1 MLKADVRYRVPTE
14 PSHDRSV
21 RARLRAWLWRAAESS
36 EFWASVLRI
45 IRARHSVWPLRLET
59 AEFVHRGA
67 WRVYYQTR
75 RAIRTR
81 AWRGAHAT
89 TVLALQVPRG
99 RSPVDERFA
108 RAERPLI
115 HWVKGDGLDDDVTR
129 SAIAQATR
137 LFGDAVDYALAVNN
151 IDMPRARRVVEW
163 ATQPVHIWRQAPEDN
178 PSLAEALNLA
188 GCPLG
193 RFGYWW
199 KWFPSRIRPHA
210 PEWVLDGDQIVV
222 NKPPW
227 FEVWAAGYDVVR
239 VSQDD
244 MSKPEAIHGQY
255 ARHVDREQKLYSGM
269 LSLPP
274 NIDVFQ
280 RMQALLS
287 AEPLIPPHDG
297 RWDMSEQGCFA
308 AAFKGMDVEPIPLH
322 EFPFAR
328 AWDPNL
334 DFGNTGP
341 RAVPWGYH
349 FGGAFK
355 KANPHFARLVSSGEI
370 FWRTDEPS
378 SIERV
383 TWLRNFGQWGR
394 EGWSM
399 HPGHV
404 AHVDACSRAFRG
416 RRVLELGTSRGQV
429 AALMAGNGCLVT
441 TVDREDRGAR
451 RNLEGL
457 GVTIEIA
464 DAAEYLTRHQD
475 PFCLIVVDL
484 HGNDEATWRH
494 LWPLVSAHVA
504 PGGQMLLYNSHLW
517 RIPEFRAETGLRWV
531 MDTQLEDWSVEMHDK
546 PAPGMLICRRR

>member
-1 MLKADVRYRVPTE
+1 MEFPQEHL
-14 PSHDRSV
+14 V
-21 RARLRAWLWRAAESS
+21 RAYLRAWLWRAAAGS
-36 EFWASVLRI
+36 EFWKGVLRI
-45 IRARHSVWPLRLET
+45 IQARRKVRPLCLEAT
-59 AEFVHRGA
+59 GAVRRGVS
-67 WRVYYQTR
+67 RGYYQTR
-75 RAIRTR
+75 RAVRTR
-81 AWRGAHAT
+81 AWRGTPAID
-89 TVLALQVPRG
+89 VLTLQVPRG
-99 RSPVDERFA
+99 RSSTDERFA
-108 RAERPLI
+108 RSDRPLI

-137 LFGDAVDYALAVNN
+137 LFGDTVDYCLIVNN
-151 IDMPRARRVVEW
+151 IDMARARRVVEW
-163 ATQPVHIWRQAPEDN
+163 ATQPVHIWCQEPEDN
-178 PSLAEALNLA
+178 PPLAEALDLA
-188 GCPLG
+188 GCPPD

-199 KWFPSRIRPHA
+199 KWFPSRIRPYA

-222 NKPPW
+222 RKPSW
-227 FEVWAAGYDVVR
+227 FEAWAAGYDVIR

-244 MSKPEAIHGQY
+244 VSKPEGIHGQY
-255 ARHVDREQKLYSGM
+255 ARRVDREQKLYSGM

-274 NIDVFQ
+274 DFDFFGS
-280 RMQALLS
+280 MQALLA

-297 RWDMSEQGCFA
+297 RWDMSEQGCVA
-308 AAFKGMDVEPIPLH
+308 AAFKGLDVDPIPLH

-328 AWDPNL
+328 AWEADL
-334 DFGNTGP
+334 DFGATGR

-355 KANPHFARLVSSGEI
+355 TANPHFASLVRSGEI

-378 SIERV
+378 AVERV

-399 HPGHV
+399 HPAHV
-404 AHVDACSRAFRG
+404 AHVDTCSRAFRG
-416 RRVLELGTSRGQV
+416 HTVLELGTSRGQL
-429 AALMAGNGCLVT
+429 AALMAGNGCRVT

-464 DAAEYLTRHQD
+464 DAAEYLARHPD
-475 PFCLIVVDL
+475 PFHLIVVDL
-484 HGNDEATWRH
+484 HGNDEATWRR
-494 LWPLVSAHVA
+494 LWPLVSGHVA

-517 RIPEFRAETGLRWV
+517 RIPEFHAETGLRWV
-531 MDTQLEDWSVEMHDK
+531 MDTQLEDWNVEMCDE